1 MKAQI
6 ANLQSLRGMA
16 AMLVVLFH
24 LATIEV
30 NYGRGYRLLSDTWTI
45 GMSGVDL
52 FFVISG
58 FVMVT
63 VTRGKFQGAGAV
75 RHFLAHRVTRI
86 YPLYWFFTLLVLAVF
101 LARPGMVKRS
111 LLGGEVDLL
120 GSFLLL
126 PQDGLPL
133 LMVGWT
139 LIHEMYFYLVFA
151 LLLLFPERR
160 LTRLLALWAGAVVC
174 AALLLPASAGATLR
188 LVAHPLTLEF
198 IAGCLAA
205 LLIHR
210 GVVRAG
216 WLCLG
221 MGVAA
226 WLAGYALHVHLDLG
240 HEPSHR
246 LRILLFGM
254 PAVLV
259 VYGLVAMEVGR
270 KTILPAWTVRLG
282 DASYSLYL
290 SHVLVMGALAR
301 IGAGFAPA
309 GDPML
314 RPALLLLLLA
324 AAVAFALACHRFI
337 EMPLIRAARRVL
349 R

>member
-1 MKAQI
+1 MI
-6 ANLQSLRGMA
+6 ANLQSLRGAA

-24 LATIEV
+24 LVSIEA
-30 NYGRGYRLLSDTWTI
+30 NYGHGHRWLSEAWTV

-58 FVMVT
+58 FVMAT
-63 VTRGKFQGAGAV
+63 ITRSTFQRAGAW
-75 RHFLAHRVTRI
+75 RRFLVHRVTRI
-86 YPLYWFFTLLVLAVF
+86 YPLYWFFSLLVLAVF
-101 LARPGMVKRS
+101 LVRPDMFKRS
-111 LLGGEVDLL
+111 LGGGEVDLL

-151 LLLLFPERR
+151 LLLFFPERR
-160 LTRLLALWAGAVVC
+160 LVPLLGLWAGAVVC
-174 AALLLPASAGATLR
+174 ANLLLPASAGATLH

-198 IAGCLAA
+198 ISGCLAA

-210 GVVRAG
+210 GVARAG

-221 MGVAA
+221 TGIAA
-226 WLAGYALHVHLDLG
+226 WLAGYFLHVHLGRGL
-240 HEPSHR
+240 EPSAWMR
-246 LRILLFGM
+246 VLLFGA
-254 PAVLV
+254 PAALV
-259 VYGLVAMEVGR
+259 VYGLVALEMCHGLV
-270 KTILPAWTVRLG
+270 LPRWTVRLG

-301 IGAGFAPA
+301 FGTGFAPA
-309 GDPML
+309 GDLAL
-314 RPALLLLLLA
+314 RPLLLA
-324 AAVAFALACHRFI
+324 VLVVAAAGFGLACYRFL
-337 EMPLIRAARRVL
+337 EKPLIRGARRML
-349 R
+349 T

>member
-1 MKAQI
+1 MI
-6 ANLQSLRGMA
+6 ANLQSLRGAA
-16 AMLVVLFH
+16 AMLVVIFH
-24 LATIEV
+24 LASIEG
-30 NYGRGYRLLSDTWTI
+30 NYGNGYRLLSDAFTI

-63 VTRGKFQGAGAV
+63 VTRGAFQKDGAC
-75 RHFLAHRVTRI
+75 RRFLVHRSTRI
-86 YPLYWFFTLLVLAVF
+86 YPLYWFFSLLVLAVF
-101 LARPGMVKRS
+101 LVWPGMVKRS
-111 LLGGEVDLL
+111 LGSGEVDLL

-126 PQDGLPL
+126 PQDALPL

-151 LLLLFPERR
+151 LLLYFSERR
-160 LTRLLALWAGAVVC
+160 LVPLLALWAGAVVC
-174 AALLLPASAGATLR
+174 ANLLLPSSAGATLR

-210 GVVRAG
+210 GGLCAG

-221 MGVAA
+221 VGIAA
-226 WLAGYALHVHLDLG
+226 WLAGYFLHFNLG
-240 HEPSHR
+240 HGLEPTVWAR
-246 LRILLFGM
+246 FLLFGI
-254 PAVLV
+254 PATLV
-259 VYGLVAMEVGR
+259 VYGLVVLETGR
-270 KTILPAWTVRLG
+270 RILLPAWTIHLG

-290 SHVLVMGALAR
+290 SHVLVLGALAR
-301 IGAGFAPA
+301 IGTGFAPA
-309 GDPML
+309 GDPAL
-314 RPALLLLLLA
+314 RPALLALLLA
-324 AAVAFALACHRFI
+324 AAMAFALACHRYI
-337 EMPLIRAARRVL
+337 EQPLIRAARSVL